1 MEPSFTITYL
11 QYLHTLNEPT
21 ARFSVEV
28 LSAMLSRGEF
38 ITDYEKT
45 LVTSY
50 AIKQR
55 SKKKK
60 IN

>member
-1 MEPSFTITYL
+1 MKPTFTIRYL
-11 QYLHTLNEPT
+11 EYLHTRNKPT
-21 ARFSVEV
+21 ARYGVEK
-28 LSAMLSRGEF
+28 LSTMLSRGEF

-45 LVTSY
+45 LVASY

-55 SKKKK
+55 NKKKK